1 MIGADDGVLVDTARA
16 AVGLFAGMAT
26 ALLVPVLIAAIV
38 VGVVQTAMSI
48 SEQTLSFL
56 PKLAVLALVLIVG
69 GGTAMRTLGDFA
81 TGGLTDI
88 VVALH
93 RP

>member
-1 MIGADDGVLVDTARA
+1 MTPDDGVLVDTARA
-16 AVGLFAGMAT
+16 AVTLFAGSAT
-26 ALLVPVLIAAIV
+26 VLLVPLLLTALVI
-38 VGVVQTAMSI
+38 GVIQTAMSI

-56 PKLAVLALVLIVG
+56 PKLGVLAVVLVLAG
-69 GGTAMRTLGDFA
+69 GMVMRDLADFA

-93 RP
+93 RR